1 MISAITT
8 FIVDTIIKS
17 CIISLARVCVIII
30 RIRLHS
36 CQGMEIENNMYTLFC
51 EHSLLS
57 NVRGDLTDILCTA
70 INEVTNGQAIG
81 AQKIK
86 AVWAICVR
94 DNDARETLC
103 KTGMAVN
110 GVHIPLYLN
119 NPRTMHRVEGERVVI
134 KDLPLWESDSL
145 LGDFFRSHPNV
156 GEFSKIF
163 RSTTRNKFLNGDR
176 FIYMKLNPNV
186 VPPIAHRIQIG
197 EYDCRV
203 QYSSMNQ
210 ICERC
215 KRHGHKTSDTKKCE
229 AFEPSQENVHYI
241 TNGILSNFGECN
253 MKFEDIDFMSSE
265 HAYQWNACI
274 DQLRDDL
281 AENVIKSKTPR
292 EAKEI
297 ASAVKET
304 DSNWHKIKYDVMER
318 VLKEK
323 ANCSEK
329 FRKELLSTG
338 TKLLIEPRQD
348 LWWGSGLSFKMTS
361 TTKPSYH
368 PGKSW
373 LGEILMK
380 IRSQLISKDVL
391 NTNETSKCSDEVRPA
406 DAPVLCIEPPTHPRR
421 GRSGHT
427 HNGSKKR
434 SRSFENKFRSTS
446 ISPSRLQSLKG
457 KKVDTPMLKD
467 LLRKQVKQTLI
478 HTDIPALA
486 SCSEPPSV
494 SALYDGKE
502 SQVINS

>member
-1 MISAITT
+1 
-8 FIVDTIIKS
+8 
-17 CIISLARVCVIII
+17 
-30 RIRLHS
+30 
-36 CQGMEIENNMYTLFC
+36 
-51 EHSLLS
+51 
-57 NVRGDLTDILCTA
+57 
-70 INEVTNGQAIG
+70 
-81 AQKIK
+81 
-86 AVWAICVR
+86 
-94 DNDARETLC
+94 
-103 KTGMAVN
+103 
-110 GVHIPLYLN
+110 
-119 NPRTMHRVEGERVVI
+119 
-134 KDLPLWESDSL
+134 
-145 LGDFFRSHPNV
+145 
-156 GEFSKIF
+156 
-163 RSTTRNKFLNGDR
+163 
-176 FIYMKLNPNV
+176 
-186 VPPIAHRIQIG
+186 
-197 EYDCRV
+197 
-203 QYSSMNQ
+203 
-210 ICERC
+210 
-215 KRHGHKTSDTKKCE
+215 
-229 AFEPSQENVHYI
+229 
-241 TNGILSNFGECN
+241 
-253 MKFEDIDFMSSE
+253 MKFEDIDFISSE

-323 ANCSEK
+323 ANCSEE

-380 IRSQLISKDVL
+380 IRSQLISKDVP
-391 NTNETSKCSDEVRPA
+391 NTNETSKCSDETSKCSDEDRPA

-421 GRSGHT
+421 GRSGHM

-434 SRSFENKFRSTS
+434 SRSFENKYRSTS
-446 ISPSRLQSLKG
+446 ISPSRSQSLKG
-457 KKVDTPMLKD
+457 KKVDTPLLKD
-467 LLRKQVKQTLI
+467 LLSKQVKQTLI